1 MDFSARFYKFFFS
14 LFEILREILR
24 LFDFVKTNALIELG
38 AHDTDSISTE

>member
-14 LFEILREILR
+14 LFEILREIL